1 MYIYINSKMFYEI
14 ILFSEMKSHVTVYMD
29 MPCFLFEN
37 ALLLLLLLFWH
48 ILLA

>member
-1 MYIYINSKMFYEI
+1 MFYEI

-37 ALLLLLLLFWH
+37 TLLLLLLFWH